1 MAVSKFKIV
10 SIIGTVPSLDIVS
23 KVCGE
28 CGYFQPINIL
38 EFYPKTK
45 GLLPFT
51 ESNPYSDL
59 IRKIKDASLVFGET
73 LNFVDI
79 TNFNVELSNIK
90 EFVNELSIKA
100 KNLNDSKKEIVKK
113 INEKEKDLELIKHFC
128 GLDLNLE
135 EIFKCEYIKVRFGR
149 LSKESFKKIESTKE
163 DSFIKFFPCT
173 EESGYYWGIYFAPLE
188 NLKEIDNFF
197 SDLYFEYVDVN
208 KENFSVSPEISV
220 KEIEEIIKK
229 DKENLKNIELAFN
242 KFWKTQKEQCFRF
255 YTKLTEL
262 DSYFYI
268 KKHSYIHDE
277 SFFLM
282 GWIPEENE
290 ISFCNKLEEID
301 GIEYNTEET
310 ETKTEMERAPVK
322 LKNNW
327 FSKPFES
334 FIKMYG
340 LPKYKEFD
348 PTTFVAI
355 TFTLLYGIMFG
366 DLGHGLV
373 LFILGLFF
381 KKKFSLAPVMIRCGA
396 SASLF
401 GTLYGSVFG
410 FENALNPFY
419 KFLFSL
425 NEKPIE
431 VMSAASI
438 PKIIAAAVIL
448 GVILVILAMIINI
461 ISSFKNKDI
470 ENGIFGPNGICGLV
484 FYVSVLIGAVFEFL
498 LNLKIFTMFYV
509 IGLIIVPLVSILF
522 KTPLAN
528 LFYGKNLFSGQKFS
542 EYLMQ
547 NFFELFTV
555 ILEYVTN
562 TVSFLRVGAY
572 VLVHAGLMMAV
583 FIMAN
588 MFPSLYYLILIIGN
602 VFVIGFEG
610 LLVGIQVLRLEFYEI
625 FSRCFSGGG
634 VEFKPVKVVKTS
646 RL

>member
-1 MAVSKFKIV
+1 
-10 SIIGTVPSLDIVS
+10 
-23 KVCGE
+23 
-28 CGYFQPINIL
+28 
-38 EFYPKTK
+38 
-45 GLLPFT
+45 
-51 ESNPYSDL
+51 
-59 IRKIKDASLVFGET
+59 
-73 LNFVDI
+73 
-79 TNFNVELSNIK
+79 
-90 EFVNELSIKA
+90 
-100 KNLNDSKKEIVKK
+100 
-113 INEKEKDLELIKHFC
+113 
-128 GLDLNLE
+128 
-135 EIFKCEYIKVRFGR
+135 
-149 LSKESFKKIESTKE
+149 
-163 DSFIKFFPCT
+163 
-173 EESGYYWGIYFAPLE
+173 
-188 NLKEIDNFF
+188 
-197 SDLYFEYVDVN
+197 
-208 KENFSVSPEISV
+208 
-220 KEIEEIIKK
+220 
-229 DKENLKNIELAFN
+229 
-242 KFWKTQKEQCFRF
+242 
-255 YTKLTEL
+255 
-262 DSYFYI
+262 
-268 KKHSYIHDE
+268 
-277 SFFLM
+277 
-282 GWIPEENE
+282 
-290 ISFCNKLEEID
+290 
-301 GIEYNTEET
+301 
-310 ETKTEMERAPVK
+310 MERAPVK

-348 PTTFVAI
+348 PTIFVAI

-373 LFILGLFF
+373 LFLLGLFF

-509 IGLIIVPLVSILF
+509 IGLIVVPLISILF

-528 LFYGKNLFSGQKFS
+528 LFYGKSLFSGQKFS

-583 FIMAN
+583 FIMAS